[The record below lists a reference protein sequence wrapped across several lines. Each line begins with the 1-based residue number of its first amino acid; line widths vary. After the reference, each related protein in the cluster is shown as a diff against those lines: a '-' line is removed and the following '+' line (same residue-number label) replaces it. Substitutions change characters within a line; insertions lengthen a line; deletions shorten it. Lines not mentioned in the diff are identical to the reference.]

1 MNNHLLP
8 FKKFAADVESIAVF
22 SITAVTKKKKTKPRV
37 QYSKRYVCMMDVV
50 AQQKY

>member
-22 SITAVTKKKKTKPRV
+22 SITAVLKKKRNRECNTV
-37 QYSKRYVCMMDVV
+37 NVMYV
-50 AQQKY
+50 

>member
-22 SITAVTKKKKTKPRV
+22 SITAVLKKNETASAI
-37 QYSKRYVCMMDVV
+37 Q
-50 AQQKY
+50 